1 MLRLKITSKKAY
13 NKLYD
18 YYKRHPNK
26 QARFVITD
34 LEYIM
39 CIGLSNV
46 TYEAYDSGEL
56 NFRGCKI
63 DIIESCR
70 SVSGNNNN
78 IRYVNE
84 VRRVRLNNSRV
95 NCILHCVTVIL
106 YNSIVYQ
113 AKACYRI
120 NFYMNS
126 IGCFSDISSINYFGG
141 RLIAYDDVNVY
152 IYLDKVHDS
161 NLIQLYNGCMA
172 YNQNDI
178 MPTIELYNY
187 SSYIYNYKPEKEKLH
202 INSPLAR
209 VLDWTDI
216 RNTCITDKLYK
227 AVNIVNGEYSSI
239 HDPNYTYSIGEE
251 CEPDSFSADPNESCS
266 NGIHLASQAW
276 CFSHYDTSK
285 IDALLEFE
293 ICGDADICIPY
304 DSDGKIRVSKAKC
317 IREVPREEWEIF
329 GGNI

>member
-26 QARFVITD
+26 RAKFVITD
-34 LEYIM
+34 LDYIM
-39 CIGLSNV
+39 CLGLPNV

-56 NFRGCKI
+56 NFHGCKI
-63 DIIESCR
+63 DVIESCQ
-70 SVSGNNNN
+70 SISGNHSDIQY
-78 IRYVNE
+78 IRE
-84 VRRVRLNNSRV
+84 VRRVRLNNSRINGIL
-95 NCILHCVTVIL
+95 NCLNVVL

-113 AKACYRI
+113 AKTCYKVNLSI
-120 NFYMNS
+120 NS
-126 IGCFSDISSINYFGG
+126 IGCFSDISCINYFGG
-141 RLIAYDDVNVY
+141 RLIAYDNVNVC
-152 IYLDKVHDS
+152 ILLNEVHDS
-161 NLIQLYNGCMA
+161 DLIQLYNGCTA
-172 YNQNDI
+172 YNQNNI

-202 INSPLAR
+202 INSPLVR

-216 RNTCITDKLYK
+216 GNTYIAEKLYK
-227 AVNIVNGEYSSI
+227 IVDIVDGEYSSI
-239 HDPNYTYSIGEE
+239 HDPCYTYSIGEE
-251 CEPDSFSADPNESCS
+251 CDPDKFDADPNKSCS

-276 CFSHYDTSK
+276 CLNHYNTSK

-293 ICGDADICIPY
+293 ICDDADICIPY

-317 IREVPREEWEIF
+317 IREVPREEWDVF